1 MPKAK
6 QVYDAKDEMALMTEI
21 WDPNLADD
29 LRAWVMFTFP
39 WGKSNTPLAKFKE
52 PRKWQIAELEAK
64 TDHIRQNKI
73 RMGQGKAPT
82 MWTRSIASGRGI
94 GKSAL
99 FSFDGLWMMSTRL
112 GSTTI
117 VTANT
122 EAQLVSRTMAELG
135 KWSTLA
141 INSHWFDK
149 SAMSLRPAEW
159 FDALLKSDLKIDTGY
174 YYLNAQL
181 WSEEKPDAF
190 AGVHNHNG
198 VMLKFDEASGIPR
211 SIFTVSEGFFTEP
224 VLDRY
229 WDLYSNPRNNTGAF
243 FESHHRDRNEW
254 NPIKIDA
261 RTVEGT
267 DPAVYDKIIRTNG
280 EDSDEARIE
289 VYGEFPNAGEDQFIP
304 MDLILGARDR
314 EIIVDR
320 GAPLIMS
327 VDYGNGGKDPSVIRF
342 RQGYDARSTP
352 AIRRSGMEVLDF
364 TINQVIPAIEK
375 YDPDA
380 IIIDANGVG
389 APGGEYLRRIGYKVI
404 SVYMQGKPRDENQYQ
419 NKRAECHGEMK
430 LWLRTGA
437 IDNTPVLMDDLKG
450 PKKLINKASGKLQIE
465 SKDDMKARGL
475 ASPNDGD
482 ALAMTFGQ
490 VIPRLD
496 TKLNRRARSGDKL
509 ASGMDYDIL
518 RTANYHLR

>member
-6 QVYDAKDEMALMTEI
+6 QVYDARSEQALMTEL

-29 LRAWVMFTFP
+29 LRAFVMFVFP
-39 WGKSNTPLAKFKE
+39 WGKANTPLERFKE

-64 TDHIRQNKI
+64 TDHIRANKI
-73 RMGQGKAPT
+73 RMQQGLAPK
-82 MWTRSIASGRGI
+82 MWNRSVASGRGI

-99 FSFDGLWMMSTRL
+99 FSFEGLWMMSTRL

-135 KWSTLA
+135 KWHTLA

-149 SAMSLRPAEW
+149 AAMSLRPAEW
-159 FDALLKSDLKIDTGY
+159 FKELLERDLKIDTGY

-198 VMLKFDEASGIPR
+198 VMLKFDEASGIPHA
-211 SIFTVSEGFFTEP
+211 IFTVSEGFFTEP

-229 WDLYSNPRNNTGAF
+229 WDLYSNPRNNTGPF
-243 FESHHRDRNEW
+243 FESHHANRADW
-254 NPIKIDA
+254 HPIQIDA

-267 DPAVYDKIIRTNG
+267 DAETYAKIIRTYG

-289 VYGEFPNAGEDQFIP
+289 VYGQFPNSGEDQLIP
-304 MDLILGARDR
+304 MDAILGARERD
-314 EIIVDR
+314 IIPDP
-320 GAPLIMS
+320 GAPLLMGI
-327 VDYGNGGKDPSVIRF
+327 DFGNGGKDPSVIRF
-342 RQGYDARSTP
+342 RRGYDARSIP
-352 AIRRSGMEVLDF
+352 AIRRAGMQVLDF
-364 TINQVIPAIEK
+364 TANVVAPAIDK
-375 YDPDA
+375 YQPDYIFA
-380 IIIDANGVG
+380 DTNGVG
-389 APGGEYLRRIGYKVI
+389 APGAEWLRAAGYRVI
-404 SVYMQGKPRDENQYQ
+404 SVYAQGSPQDEAQYF
-419 NKRAECHGEMK
+419 NKRAECWGEMAI
-430 LWLRTGA
+430 WLRNGA
-437 IDNTPVLMDDLKG
+437 IDDSEVLKDDLKG
-450 PKKLINKASGKLQIE
+450 PKRLRHKTTGKLQVE

-482 ALAMTFGQ
+482 ALALTFGQ
-490 VIPRLD
+490 KVARKD
-496 TKLNRRARSGDKL
+496 HAASRARGRNRMAQNVDYNPL
-509 ASGMDYDIL
+509 A
-518 RTANYHLR
+518 

>member
-6 QVYDAKDEMALMTEI
+6 QLYDAKSEQALMTEL

-29 LRAWVMFTFP
+29 LRAFVMFLFP
-39 WGKSNTPLAKFKE
+39 WGQANTPLERFKE

-73 RMGQGKAPT
+73 RMQMGQPPK
-82 MWTRSIASGRGI
+82 MWHRSISSGRGI

-99 FSFDGLWMMSTRL
+99 FSFEGLWMMSTRL

-135 KWSTLA
+135 KWHTLA

-159 FDALLKSDLKIDTGY
+159 FEALLKQDLKIDTGY
-174 YYLNAQL
+174 YYLQAQL

-190 AGVHNHNG
+190 AGAHNHNG
-198 VMLKFDEASGIPR
+198 MMLKFDEASGIPQ
-211 SIFTVSEGFFTEP
+211 SIFSVSDGFFTEP

-243 FESHHRDRNEW
+243 FESHHRDRDIW
-254 NPIKIDA
+254 NPTQIDA

-267 DPAVYDKIIRTNG
+267 DLAVYQKIINQYG
-280 EDSDEARIE
+280 EDSDEARVE
-289 VYGEFPNAGEDQFIP
+289 VYGQFPNSGEDQLIP
-304 MDLILGARDR
+304 MDAILGARERD
-314 EIIVDR
+314 IIPDP
-320 GAPLIMS
+320 GAPLCMGI
-327 VDYGNGGKDPSVIRF
+327 DFGNGGKDPSVIRF
-342 RQGYDARSTP
+342 RKGYDARTIP
-352 AIRRSGMEVLDF
+352 AIRRSGMQVLDF
-364 TINQVIPAIEK
+364 TANVVAPAIDK
-375 YDPDA
+375 YQPDYIMA
-380 IIIDANGVG
+380 DTNGVG
-389 APGGEYLRRIGYKVI
+389 APGAEWLRAAGYRVI
-404 SVYMQGKPRDENQYQ
+404 SVHAQGSPQDEAQYF
-419 NKRAECHGEMK
+419 NKRAECWGEMAV
-430 LWLRTGA
+430 WLRNGA
-437 IDNTPVLMDDLKG
+437 IDGSEILKDDLKG
-450 PKKLINKASGKLQIE
+450 PKRLRHVRTGKLQVE

-482 ALAMTFGQ
+482 ALAQTFGQ
-490 VIPRLD
+490 KVARKD
-496 TKLNRRARSGDKL
+496 QAASRARGRNRVAQNVDFNPL
-509 ASGMDYDIL
+509 A
-518 RTANYHLR
+518 